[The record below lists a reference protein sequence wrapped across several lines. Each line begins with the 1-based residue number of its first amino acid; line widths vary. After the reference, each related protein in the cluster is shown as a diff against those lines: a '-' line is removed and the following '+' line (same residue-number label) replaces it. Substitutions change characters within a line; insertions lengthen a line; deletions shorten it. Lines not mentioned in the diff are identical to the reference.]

1 MECGEEGN
9 ICQVIKYQQPGRRLS
24 SSVTA
29 AVGMKTGDSTKV
41 SSDVIDPTPYLRLL
55 RLQESNFRKLQDLQD
70 GEIINRDEDRETKA
84 RNLAKKRVVTVLD
97 QGLGQLIKTREDR
110 EKLELIWAEDKEL
123 EDLL

>member
-55 RLQESNFRKLQDLQD
+55 QLQESNSRKLQDLQD